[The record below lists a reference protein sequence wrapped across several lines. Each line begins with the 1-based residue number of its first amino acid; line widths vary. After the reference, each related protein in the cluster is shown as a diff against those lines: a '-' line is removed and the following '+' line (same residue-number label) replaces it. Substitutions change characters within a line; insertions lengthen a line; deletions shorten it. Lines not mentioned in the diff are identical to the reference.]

1 VTTGSEEDISATPD
15 FSPQFARDN
24 RRVRGTT
31 KTVTV
36 MFTDLVNST
45 EFAERLGLNDATK
58 LRELH
63 FASLRDSMSVHRGS
77 EVKSMGDGIMAV
89 FESVIDGVGCAVTMQ
104 RAVARHNRREPE
116 RQVGMRVG
124 ISVGEAV
131 FVDGDWHGAPVVEA
145 SRLCSHSGPGEIF
158 VSDLVRILSGTAG
171 IHRLAPLGELELKGI
186 SIPTVAWAVD
196 WDAQE
201 EFALRVALADDS
213 VLLREGVASA
223 LQGEGID
230 VVLQASDAETV
241 MRALDAVRPHVVV
254 LDVRMPPTH
263 TTEGLDAAELIRA
276 EHPEIGV
283 LVLSASVD
291 PFAARRLL
299 KNVTY
304 GVGYLLKDRVADMGE
319 LTTAIRTVAS
329 GGSAIDP
336 EVLARLA

>member
-1 VTTGSEEDISATPD
+1 M
-15 FSPQFARDN
+15 DN
-24 RRVRGTT
+24 RNVKGTT

-36 MFTDLVNST
+36 MFTDLVGST
-45 EFAERLGLNDATK
+45 ELGERLGPAATAR

-104 RAVARHNRREPE
+104 RAVARHNRREPA
-116 RQVGMRVG
+116 RRLGMRVG
-124 ISVGEAV
+124 ISVGDAV
-131 FVDGDWHGAPVVEA
+131 RVDGDWFGAPVVEA
-145 SRLCSHSGPGEIF
+145 SRLCSHSGAGEIY
-158 VSDLVRILSGTAG
+158 VSDLVRILSGSSSM
-171 IHRLAPLGELELKGI
+171 HRLAPLGELQLKGI

-201 EFALRVALADDS
+201 EFALRVALADDA

-223 LQGEGID
+223 LQGAGID
-230 VVLQASDAETV
+230 VVLQASDADTV
-241 MRALDAVRPHVVV
+241 MRALVAVRPHVVV

-263 TTEGLDAAELIRA
+263 TTEGLDAAERIRA
-276 EHPEIGV
+276 EHPEI
-283 LVLSASVD
+283 ASVD

-299 KNVTY
+299 RKVTH
-304 GVGYLLKDRVADMGE
+304 GVGYLLKDRIADMAE
-319 LTTAIRTVAS
+319 LTAAIRTVAS

-336 EVLARLA
+336 EVMALLTVD

>member
-1 VTTGSEEDISATPD
+1 VLARISVTHPAGIIGP
-15 FSPQFARDN
+15 
-24 RRVRGTT
+24 VKGTT

-36 MFTDLVNST
+36 MFTDLVGST
-45 EFAERLGLNDATK
+45 ELAERLGPAAATR

-104 RAVARHNRREPE
+104 RAVARHNRRDPT
-116 RQVGMRVG
+116 RRLGMRVG
-124 ISVGEAV
+124 ISVGDAILV
-131 FVDGDWHGAPVVEA
+131 ADDWFGPPVVEA
-145 SRLCSHSGPGEIF
+145 SRLCSHSGAGEIF
-158 VSDLVRILSGTAG
+158 VSDLVRVLSGTG
-171 IHRLAPLGELELKGI
+171 SMHRLAPLGELQLKGI

-201 EFALRVALADDS
+201 EFALRVALADDA

-223 LQGEGID
+223 LQGAGID
-230 VVLQASDAETV
+230 VVLQASDADTV
-241 MRALDAVRPHVVV
+241 LRSLVAVRPHVVV

-299 KNVTY
+299 KNVTH
-304 GVGYLLKDRVADMGE
+304 GVGYLLKDRIADMAE
-319 LTTAIRTVAS
+319 LTAAIRTVAS

-336 EVLARLA
+336 EVLALLA